1 MVSELVMDSLES
13 LSSDMKALLMNTP
26 GDILIRCEGEDKEI
40 RVHSLIMGGR

>member
-26 GDILIRCEGEDKEI
+26 GDILIRCEDKGI